1 MSSRHGGKRVVSL
14 PRDTEGKSA
23 DVEAF
28 TRLAAARFSVTLSTH
43 FFLTSTSNPVTG
55 QNVTHKVM
63 AYTIRTFRGYLDV
76 PTYNEAWNIATNQ
89 LEDIKSQ
96 GFSLAHR
103 WVRIENNSGMVKLVF
118 LRADGSVNETQWLYD

>member
-1 MSSRHGGKRVVSL
+1 MVSL

-43 FFLTSTSNPVTG
+43 FLSISTSNPVAG
-55 QNVTHKVM
+55 QNVTRKVM
-63 AYTIRTFRGYLDV
+63 AYTVRTFRGYINV
-76 PTYNEAWNIATNQ
+76 PTYDKAWNTATSQ
-89 LEDIKSQ
+89 LEVIKAQ

-103 WVRIENNSGMVKLVF
+103 WARIEDTLGMVKLVF
-118 LRADGSVNETQWLYD
+118 LRADGSVGETQWLYD